1 MPPDSDMRA
10 AVKGFSTQ
18 LRARVLQAWM
28 TKPTTDDEYAYCR
41 TRGRSTPCLRCLSMH
56 SVCIAYNIG
65 CSNCSLGEVVCSR
78 FLDEKYHRIQRFIAM
93 DITSIPALV
102 QACLDLQRQTLA
114 PVAMEERFEFLEYT
128 NSLHRHSY
136 SPTEMSLPVSL
147 TSFQESF
154 PSHLLPDV
162 DALAEIAPD
171 INKTVHSL
179 YQQNEDLR
187 RENEQ
192 LRERFCLEVEPKV
205 NEAERYGLCLVGL
218 PLVASLC
225 MPDSKLSRHYL
236 ASGDDF
242 EEKLSKQWVHTTSLP
257 PRLSRKKFA

>member
-1 MPPDSDMRA
+1 M
-10 AVKGFSTQ
+10 
-18 LRARVLQAWM
+18 
-28 TKPTTDDEYAYCR
+28 E
-41 TRGRSTPCLRCLSMH
+41 

-65 CSNCSLGEVVCSR
+65 CSNCSLCEAVCSR

-114 PVAMEERFEFLEYT
+114 PVAMGERFEFSEYT

-136 SPTEMSLPVSL
+136 SPTETSLPVSL

-192 LRERFCLEVEPKV
+192 LRERFCLEVEPKESQSTKPNGMV
-205 NEAERYGLCLVGL
+205 SV
-218 PLVASLC
+218 S
-225 MPDSKLSRHYL
+225 
-236 ASGDDF
+236 
-242 EEKLSKQWVHTTSLP
+242 
-257 PRLSRKKFA
+257 